1 MTTDSNRI
9 KTITDALDYLVK
21 RAQDLKE
28 VIEEEQKLS
37 MNVSETDLQIDLQAT
52 FDNFLYKIGY
62 LYNQR
67 RF

>member
-9 KTITDALDYLVK
+9 KTITDALDYLIK
-21 RAQDLKE
+21 RAQDLKDC
-28 VIEEEQKLS
+28 IIEEQKLD

-52 FDNFLYKIGY
+52 FDNFLYEIGY

>member
-9 KTITDALDYLVK
+9 KTITDALDYLIE
-21 RAQDLKE
+21 RAQDLKDC
-28 VIEEEQKLS
+28 IIEEQKLD

>member
-52 FDNFLYKIGY
+52 FDNFLFKIGY

>member
-28 VIEEEQKLS
+28 VIEEEQKLN